1 MRVLIIQFTLYMLS
15 NNNIGTKEDTMSAKN
30 TGANQKNIEPG
41 PTDGQIRVQQI
52 HDKAVR
58 KCEQGEA
65 GKNLNLKAYRY
76 FNPNKVW
83 YAAEKELQ
91 MGVQFGVILMSDLPH
106 AMQEESKASEQSFG
120 STVKAAGT
128 LQLSDEQL
136 GSIAASVA
144 EALK

>member
-1 MRVLIIQFTLYMLS
+1 
-15 NNNIGTKEDTMSAKN
+15 MSAKN